1 LCFGKHL
8 LKTIN
13 PFRGKVLTTNFE
25 GDLSGIDDKSFIDL
39 QVIDKAKLLSDY
51 GIKNKLFGI
60 VIKVD

>member
-1 LCFGKHL
+1 M
-8 LKTIN
+8 KTIN